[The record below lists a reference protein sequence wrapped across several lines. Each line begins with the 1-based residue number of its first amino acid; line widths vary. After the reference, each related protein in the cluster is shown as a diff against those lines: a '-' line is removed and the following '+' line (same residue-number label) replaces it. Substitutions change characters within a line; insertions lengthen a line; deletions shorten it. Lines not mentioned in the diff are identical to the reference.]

1 MKKRG
6 RPSEQLKRETSEG
19 RVWTI
24 ISKLRNERDY
34 SKTIREI
41 ARLSHCSKA
50 AVANTLAWK
59 GYLQEKRR
67 AGSLQRRSSTGRTRQ
82 RRSAESV
89 EGRVMQIVL
98 DARNDYSLT
107 VRQIAE
113 IIKCSPAAVGKTE
126 AWNGYVRAREAD
138 KEAAQDQRR

>member
-6 RPSEQLKRETSEG
+6 RPSEQLKKETSEG

-24 ISKLRNERDY
+24 VCKLRSDHDY

-41 ARLSHCSKA
+41 ARLSHCSTG
-50 AVANTLAWK
+50 AVAKTLAWK
-59 GYLQEKRR
+59 GYLQVKRSI
-67 AGSLQRRSSTGRTRQ
+67 GSRQQPSSTGRTRQ

-89 EGRVMQIVL
+89 EGRVMQIVK

-113 IIKCSPAAVGKTE
+113 IIGCSPAAVGKTE
-126 AWNGYVRAREAD
+126 AWNGYIRAREAD
-138 KEAAQDQRR
+138 KKAAQDQRR